1 MILRPPARCGRR
13 ALAATIVAAT
23 WAGLAAGAANRHDA
37 PEQWLEAMDA
47 AFRDLDYDGV
57 FSYYTANRAQQT
69 VVDGER
75 GAEGNDR
82 ALGFGGFG
90 VGYRTAARLATF
102 RVVHKVVDGVSR
114 ERIVHLNGPPR
125 EILRIGEVVSCVL
138 LPGDSLLTLEGA
150 LASGPYARVF
160 NRRFED
166 MSDNYDV
173 VLDGR
178 DRVAARPAVRLS
190 VTPKDHDRFGYRL
203 SLDEATG
210 LLLRSELRDG
220 EGANLEIFQ
229 FTSLRVGDD
238 VALADLDPSTTGGV
252 MHHLS
257 PPDSPPEPLSERTAD
272 GVDDRADETPA
283 WRVRWVPSGFRMTS
297 AHARRSAQAE
307 GPGTVSTLVYS
318 DGLAAFSV
326 FIEDLPRGG
335 AGSVVSRR
343 GATVVLTHLASGGG
357 GEHLVTVVGEVPV
370 ATARRV
376 AAGVSRR

>member
-1 MILRPPARCGRR
+1 MIFRPPVRCGRR
-13 ALAATIVAAT
+13 ALAATFVAAT
-23 WAGLAAGAANRHDA
+23 WTGFWAGAENRHDA

-69 VVDGER
+69 VFDTER
-75 GAEGNDR
+75 GLEGNDR

-102 RVVHKVVDGVSR
+102 RVVHKVVDGISH

-125 EILRIGEVVSCVL
+125 EILRSGEVVSCVL
-138 LPGDSLLTLEGA
+138 LPGDSLLALEGA

-203 SLDEATG
+203 SLDETTG
-210 LLLRSELRDG
+210 LLLRSELRDS

-238 VALADLDPSTTGGV
+238 VALADLEPSTTGTV
-252 MHHLS
+252 MHHLL
-257 PPDSPPEPLSERTAD
+257 PPEPPEQAPAATDAGRER
-272 GVDDRADETPA
+272 GETSD
-283 WRVRWVPSGFRMTS
+283 WRVRWVPSGFRMTNT
-297 AHARRSAQAE
+297 HARRPAQAE
-307 GPGTVSTLVYS
+307 GAGTVSTLVFS

-326 FIEDLPRGG
+326 FIEELPRGG

-343 GATVVLTHLASGGG
+343 GATVVLTHLASGGS

-376 AAGVSRR
+376 AAGVSQR